1 MVLNITEKRLVIRN
15 LEYTYKEPGTA
26 QGIRDSEMKKEQST
40 PSKNSISWGKQTIK
54 IEHICAVNK
63 GMCAMG
69 LWNIKKE
76 DNPTDSQR
84 IGLLCLK
91 GS

>member
-1 MVLNITEKRLVIRN
+1 M
-15 LEYTYKEPGTA
+15 
-26 QGIRDSEMKKEQST
+26 QGIRDTEMKKEQST

-84 IGLLCLK
+84 TGLLCLK
-91 GS
+91 GSWTSKTKATATSPEAQLGLITAHHV